1 MFMKNSNSW
10 SDLSIDTIK
19 RGFSENRQFYEC
31 LICGREIEKGMIHKD
46 AGNLYEAQRF
56 MELHIARA
64 HGSVFEYLVS
74 LDKKIT
80 GLSEHQCKLLRCF
93 HDRVPDAQIQQQL
106 NIGSASTIRNHRF
119 ALKEKERQA
128 KILMTMMELIREN
141 EEAPVKYLAPH
152 STATMVDDRYKIT
165 PEESEKT
172 LKKYF
177 PDGLDGRLTTFY
189 IKEKC
194 KLVVLRHI
202 AGRFEPARKYTEKEV
217 NAILKTVFDDYVT
230 IRRYLIEYGFMDRTI
245 DCSSYWLCTNE
256 QQS

>member
-1 MFMKNSNSW
+1 MFMKNSISW
-10 SDLSIDTIK
+10 QDLSIEIIK
-19 RGFSENRQFYEC
+19 QGFTENRQFYEC
-31 LICGREIEKGMIHKD
+31 LICGREIEKGMVYRD
-46 AGNLYEAQRF
+46 ADNLYEAQRY
-56 MELHIARA
+56 MELHISRA
-64 HGSVFEYLVS
+64 HGSVFEHLAG

-93 HDRVPDAQIQQQL
+93 YERIPDAQIQQQL

-141 EEAPVKYLAPH
+141 EAAPVKYLAPH
-152 STATMVDDRYKIT
+152 PTATMVDDRYKIT
-165 PEESEKT
+165 PEENEKT

-202 AGRFEPARKYTEKEV
+202 AARFEPERKYTEKEV
-217 NAILKTVFDDYVT
+217 NAILKKIFDDYVT
-230 IRRYLIEYGFMDRTI
+230 IRRYLIEYGFMGRTT
-245 DCSSYWLCTNE
+245 DCSSYWLCASE
-256 QQS
+256 PQS